1 MNLILSEKIIVDTN
15 VIFESLNKSKATIEK
30 LSNNKELLKNLEI
43 SIKLV
48 YQTLYNGNKLLF
60 AGNGGIAADAQHMS
74 AEYVSRF
81 MFDRPGLASVALTT
95 DISALTAIGNDYG
108 FDKSYY

>member
-60 AGNGGIAADAQHMS
+60 AGNGGSAADAQHMS

-81 MFDRPGLASVALTT
+81 MFDRTGLASVALTT
-95 DISALTAIGNDYG
+95 DTSALTAIGNDYG